1 MCYYDY
7 GQSPPFGIYIN
18 GFISPNKLD
27 QNPKPYT
34 KGSNLMFPVPQSGK
48 KNNALCYTAE
58 GDLDMVGTLREG
70 LESGEN
76 PILVLQDLMRS
87 EDDKIKL
94 LSAGK
99 LVDVMM
105 KLGEK
110 GVSGMTLQLVNL
122 DMSGYD
128 VEEMKGVVVDAS
140 RELLE

>member
-1 MCYYDY
+1 MIRV
-7 GQSPPFGIYIN
+7 SPPFGRVVN

-27 QNPKPYT
+27 QNPKHYT

-48 KNNALCYTAE
+48 KNTALCYTAE

-140 RELLE
+140 RELSE

>member
-1 MCYYDY
+1 
-7 GQSPPFGIYIN
+7 
-18 GFISPNKLD
+18 
-27 QNPKPYT
+27 
-34 KGSNLMFPVPQSGK
+34 MFPVPSGDK
-48 KNNALCYTAE
+48 RNPLLCYTSE
-58 GDLDMVGTLREG
+58 GDLDMVGTLRDG

-76 PILVLQDLMRS
+76 PILVLQYLMRS

-128 VEEMKGVVVDAS
+128 VEEMKGVVLDAS
-140 RELLE
+140 RELIE

>member
-1 MCYYDY
+1 
-7 GQSPPFGIYIN
+7 
-18 GFISPNKLD
+18 
-27 QNPKPYT
+27 
-34 KGSNLMFPVPQSGK
+34 MFPVPSGDK
-48 KNNALCYTAE
+48 RNPLLCYTTE
-58 GDLDMVGTLREG
+58 GNLDMVGTLRDG

-99 LVDVMM
+99 LVDVMI

-110 GVSGMTLQLVNL
+110 GGSGVTLQLVNL

-128 VEEMKGVVVDAS
+128 VEEMEGVVLDAS
-140 RELLE
+140 RELIE

>member
-1 MCYYDY
+1 
-7 GQSPPFGIYIN
+7 
-18 GFISPNKLD
+18 
-27 QNPKPYT
+27 
-34 KGSNLMFPVPQSGK
+34 MFPVPSGDK
-48 KNNALCYTAE
+48 RNPLLCYTSE
-58 GDLDMVGTLREG
+58 GDLDMVGTLRDG

-128 VEEMKGVVVDAS
+128 VEEMKGVVLDAS
-140 RELLE
+140 RELIE